1 MWSQDVRYA
10 LRMMAKNPGF
20 TAVAAFSLALG
31 TGAAASIFS
40 LADALV
46 LRPLPVARPGEVMS
60 LRAKTEGSPFGA
72 NFYTFSW
79 PDYLDYREKS
89 RSFTDLVAIDQTA
102 LSLAPDARTPAQL
115 RLGLLVSG
123 NLFSAFGVEPALGR
137 GFLPEEDAVPGRD
150 AVVVLAHGTWKSLFN
165 SDPEVVGKRMRING
179 TEFTVVGVAP
189 ERFTGMDQY
198 IRPAVFL
205 PMSTLPFLAGD
216 DGRTRLLNR
225 DARGISV
232 KGRLRPGV
240 DMAAA
245 EAELSSIAQGLA
257 EAYPDTN
264 GKHRGI
270 LVRSE
275 FQARVEASPPDA
287 YLVAMLMSLT
297 GLVLLIA
304 CANVANLLLSRAGAR
319 EREIAVRQA
328 VGASRARLVRQL
340 LTEGFVLAL
349 LGGALG
355 LALAHGGVA
364 FFQHIPMPNE
374 FVTLGVQLDRRVLL
388 FSLVASALSVLAF
401 GLVPALQTTRA
412 DLVSALKAGD
422 TPKGVAKRL
431 WGRQGLVV
439 AQVALALVLLGTAAT
454 LVRGFGEIMQ
464 GEPGFRR
471 DHLLMASLDTSVLRY
486 SDDQAKRF
494 YRDLVERARTLPG
507 ARSASLTFSIP
518 MGANFAGFQYMPE
531 GQAWPKDKDAPRTF
545 GNTVD
550 EHYFST
556 LRVPVVKGRAFTV
569 TDSPDAPKVVIVNE
583 HLAEKLWP
591 GQDPLGKRLRLDG
604 PDEPLL
610 EVVGVART
618 HKYIWV
624 GEAPSDHLYLPFAQA
639 PRQRMTLL
647 VETTGDGSTLVQ
659 PVRELVASID
669 PDMPLFGVRSMEDF
683 YAKRIEGVPGLI
695 VETVGSLGL
704 VGVVLA
710 LVGLYGLVA
719 YSVSRRTREIG
730 VRMALGARRAE
741 VLRMVLRQ
749 GMVLAGI
756 GIGVGFAGSLM
767 VSRFLSSIIE
777 GIPPVE
783 KIGLLV
789 PPILLLAASG
799 LATLGPAWKAAR
811 VDPLGALR
819 SE

>member
-10 LRMMAKNPGF
+10 FRMMAKSPGF

-46 LRPLPVARPGEVMS
+46 LRPLPVARPDEIMS
-60 LRAKTEGSPFGA
+60 MRAKTEGSPFGA
-72 NFYTFSW
+72 NYYTFSW
-79 PDYLDYREKS
+79 RDYLDYREKS
-89 RSFTDLVAIDQTA
+89 RSFSDLVAIDQT
-102 LSLAPDARTPAQL
+102 SLAISPDAKTQAQL

-123 NLFSAFGVEPALGR
+123 NFFTALGVEPALGR

-150 AVVVLAHGTWKSLFN
+150 AVVVLSHGTWKTQFG
-165 SDPEVVGKRMRING
+165 SDPGVVGKHARLNG
-179 TEFTVVGVAP
+179 AEFTVVGVAP

-205 PMSTLPFLAGD
+205 PMNALPFLAGD
-216 DGRTRLLNR
+216 DGRSRLEKR

-240 DMAAA
+240 DQAAA
-245 EAELSSIAQGLA
+245 EAELSTIARGLA
-257 EAYPDTN
+257 EAYPDTDA
-264 GKHRGI
+264 KVQGI

-287 YLVAMLMSLT
+287 YLVAMLLSLT

-349 LGGALG
+349 LGGVLG
-355 LALAHGGVA
+355 LALAKGGVE

-388 FSLVASALSVLAF
+388 FCLVASALSVLAF

-422 TPKGVAKRL
+422 TPKGMAKRL

-439 AQVALALVLLGTAAT
+439 VQVALALVLLGTAAT
-454 LVRGFGEIMQ
+454 LVRGFSQILQ

-471 DHLLMASLDTSVLRY
+471 DHLLMASFDASVLRY

-518 MGANFAGFQYMPE
+518 MGANFAGFQYVPE
-531 GQAWPKDKDAPRTF
+531 GQTWPHDQDAARTF

-556 LRVPVVKGRAFTV
+556 LRVPIVKGRAFTV
-569 TDSPDAPKVVIVNE
+569 TDTAEAPGVIIVNE
-583 HLAEKLWP
+583 RLAEKLWP
-591 GQDPLGKRLRLDG
+591 GQDPLGKRLRLNS
-604 PDEPLL
+604 PDAPLS

-624 GEAPSDHLYLPFAQA
+624 GEAPSDHLYVPFAQA

-647 VETTGDGSTLVQ
+647 VESEGDGATLV
-659 PVRELVASID
+659 PAVRQLVTSLD

-683 YAKRIEGVPGLI
+683 YEKRIEGVPGLI
-695 VETVGSLGL
+695 VQTVGGLG
-704 VGVVLA
+704 VAGVVLA

-730 VRMALGARRAE
+730 VRMALGASRAG
-741 VLRMVLRQ
+741 VLRMVLKQ
-749 GMVLAGI
+749 GLVLAAI
-756 GIGVGFAGSLM
+756 GIVVGFAGSL
-767 VSRFLSSIIE
+767 VASR
-777 GIPPVE
+777 
-783 KIGLLV
+783 
-789 PPILLLAASG
+789 LLAAIMEGISTTEVIG
-799 LATLGPAWKAAR
+799 LVAPPLLLLGASALATLVPAWKAAR
-811 VDPLGALR
+811 VDPLRALR
-819 SE
+819 IE